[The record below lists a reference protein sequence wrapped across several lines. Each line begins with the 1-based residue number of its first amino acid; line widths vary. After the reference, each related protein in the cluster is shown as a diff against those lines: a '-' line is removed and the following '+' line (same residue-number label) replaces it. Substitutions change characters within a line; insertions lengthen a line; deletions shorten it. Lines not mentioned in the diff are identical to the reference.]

1 MNASDRMVVQCPN
14 KSFCCMD
21 VNSTCC
27 DDGDW
32 LWIVSSNRELR
43 NYDPAFTITSSSS
56 TTAQPQSTTKPSAR
70 PSATAKPSPSNTSA
84 IAGGTVGGVGGLVV
98 LLGLAW
104 FLWRKRAGRKSRGS
118 NSGTMLHEANLEH
131 PWQRSEKDGTEII
144 EMDGRSRDM
153 ELEASDTRGNTELE
167 GADLR
172 ANNWELEGH
181 SLMHKPGQGVSSVE
195 LDTKHK
201 SA

>member
-1 MNASDRMVVQCPN
+1 
-14 KSFCCMD
+14 
-21 VNSTCC
+21 
-27 DDGDW
+27 
-32 LWIVSSNRELR
+32 
-43 NYDPAFTITSSSS
+43 
-56 TTAQPQSTTKPSAR
+56 
-70 PSATAKPSPSNTSA
+70 
-84 IAGGTVGGVGGLVV
+84 
-98 LLGLAW
+98 
-104 FLWRKRAGRKSRGS
+104 
-118 NSGTMLHEANLEH
+118 MLHEANLEH

-153 ELEASDTRGNTELE
+153 ELKASDTRGNTELE

-181 SLMHKPGQGVSSVE
+181 SLMHKPGQGVSSVA